1 MRYSTET
8 YNKTH
13 GIVYTPRAM
22 ADYLSKLIISNT
34 RFLPNA
40 DIRILDPAIGD
51 GELIISMLSFLKK
64 YQTIKNKIMIVGFET
79 NNSIIKNTKKRIL
92 TNFPDVNIEIKN
104 IDFIEYMLKK
114 NYGCDLFAGTKQEEL
129 FDYIIANPP
138 YVRTQI
144 LGAAKAQDL
153 SLKFD
158 LTGRVD
164 LYYAFLVIA
173 SKLLKENGV
182 AGFIT
187 SNKFMTI
194 KSGKTVRE
202 CLFSHTKII
211 RIVDFGDTKIFNAAV
226 LPCIIVFKKGI
237 TLSDETQFTSIY
249 ETYESGK
256 LLNVDNVFD
265 ALDTNRIIQISDGR
279 RFEIKHGTLAKN
291 ESGLSWR
298 LATKNTSLLLDK
310 IDSATWK
317 KFADIGKI
325 RIGIKTTADNVFIKA
340 DWKNEKYIPE
350 LLYPLITHRNSGQI
364 LGNNANMWQVLYP
377 YMVKDDKK
385 VTVNINDYPNAKRYL
400 EGYREQLESR
410 EYLKK
415 ANRYWYEIWVPQ
427 NPILWKNKKIIFRDI
442 VEKPQF
448 WLDESG
454 AIVNG
459 DCYWIDILSSVSEDV
474 LLLALAVA
482 NSSFIEKYYDIKFN
496 NKLYSGKRRFMAQYV
511 ENFPIPNPA
520 NTESKEVI
528 KIMKKIIYDGFV
540 DVENK
545 TMIDNIIQNVFS

>member
-1 MRYSTET
+1 
-8 YNKTH
+8 
-13 GIVYTPRAM
+13 M
-22 ADYLSKLIISNT
+22 ADYLSNLIISNT
-34 RFLPNA
+34 RFLSNG

-64 YQTIKNKIMIVGFET
+64 HPSINNKITIVGFEID
-79 NNSIIKNTKKRIL
+79 NSIIKNTKKRIL
-92 TNFPDVNIEIKN
+92 TNFPKVNIEIKN

-114 NYGCDLFAGTKQEEL
+114 NYDHGLFAGTKQEEF

-144 LGAAKAQDL
+144 LGAEKARDL

-173 SKLLKENGV
+173 SKLLKENGI

-202 CLFSHTKII
+202 CLLSHTKII
-211 RIVDFGDTKIFNAAV
+211 RIVDFGDTKLFNAAV
-226 LPCIIVFKKGI
+226 LPCIIVFKKGK
-237 TLSDETQFTSIY
+237 TLSEETQFTSIY
-249 ETYESGK
+249 ETNESGK
-256 LLNVDNVFD
+256 LLNVDNIFE
-265 ALDTNRIIQISDGR
+265 ALDTNRIIQTNAGR
-279 RFEIKHGTLAKN
+279 RFEIKHGILAKN
-291 ESGLSWR
+291 ESELSWR
-298 LATKNTSLLLDK
+298 LATKNTSLLLGK
-310 IDSATWK
+310 INTATWK
-317 KFADIGKI
+317 KFSDIGKI
-325 RIGIKTTADNVFIKA
+325 RVGIKTTADNVFIKA
-340 DWKNEKYIPE
+340 DWRNEKYIPE
-350 LLYPLITHRNSGQI
+350 LLCPLITHRNSGQI

-377 YMVKDDKK
+377 YTIKDNRK
-385 VTVNINDYPNAKRYL
+385 VTININDYPNTKKYL

-427 NPILWKNKKIIFRDI
+427 NPILWKNKKIVFRDI
-442 VEKPQF
+442 AEKPQF

-459 DCYWIDILSSVSEDV
+459 DCYWIDIVSTVSEDV

-482 NSSFIEKYYDIKFN
+482 NSSFIEKYYDMKFN

-511 ENFPIPNPA
+511 ENFPLPNPA
-520 NTESKEVI
+520 NAESKEVR
-528 KIMKKIIYDGFV
+528 KRMKKTFCDGFV
-540 DVENK
+540 DIENK
-545 TMIDNIIQNVFS
+545 MKIDDIIQKIFS